1 VFFNL
6 FRIQKNIKLMPKI
19 TLPDGNSLNFDNHV
33 TGLQVAEKISKS
45 LAKQAMV
52 ISVNGELKDL
62 DYKIS
67 SDCSVKIFTSKNE
80 EGLDTIR
87 HDTAHILAMAVQEL
101 FPGTQVTIG
110 PVIENGFYYD
120 FARKQP
126 FTEEDLLKIENK
138 MKEIVDRDEI
148 TKREVWNRERA
159 IKHFR
164 DKGEIYKAEL
174 IESIPAGE
182 EVSIYFHGDWH
193 DLCRGPHLASTG
205 KIGKFFKLMKVSG
218 AYWRG
223 DSNNE
228 MLQRIYGTSWAT
240 QKDLDDYLK
249 RIEEAEK
256 RDHRKLGKEMDLF
269 HFREE
274 SPGSVFWHEKGW
286 TLFQKLISYMRSR
299 QDDAGYKEVNTPE
312 VLDRSLWEKSGHWEK
327 YGEHMYTSTT
337 PDEKVFAIKP
347 MNCPGHVQVFN
358 QGLKSYRDLPL
369 RISEFGKVHR
379 YEPSGSLHGLLR
391 VRAFTQDDAHIFC
404 TEDQITSECL
414 IVTNL
419 ILDIYKE
426 LGFEN
431 VILKY
436 SDRPD
441 LRVGDDSVWDK
452 AESALL
458 DAVKASKLEYTINKG
473 EGAFYGPK
481 IEFVLRDAIGRDW
494 QCGTLQVDL
503 NLPGRLDASYV
514 DKDGIKKVPVML
526 HRALFGSLERF
537 IGILIEHY
545 AGKFPFWISPLQ
557 TVVIPISEDFE
568 NYAAE
573 VANKIKKAGISSAV
587 DLKKH
592 NLNYKIRDHSLAKI
606 PLLLICGKKEVDSNS
621 VTIRRLDSNKQENM
635 DLDLFLKTFS
645 ALNKASSN

>member
-1 VFFNL
+1 
-6 FRIQKNIKLMPKI
+6 MPII
-19 TLPDGNSLNFDNHV
+19 TLPDGNNLSFPDKV
-33 TGLQVAEKISKS
+33 TGLDVAEKISKS

-52 ISVNGELKDL
+52 ISIDGDLKDL
-62 DYKIS
+62 DFLIEK
-67 SDCSVKIFTSKNE
+67 DCSIKIFTSKNP
-80 EGLDTIR
+80 EGLETIR

-120 FARKQP
+120 FARKEP
-126 FTEEDLLKIENK
+126 FTEDDLEQIENK
-138 MKEIVDRDEI
+138 MKEIVDRNEI
-148 TKREVWNRERA
+148 TKREVWERNKA
-159 IKHFR
+159 ISHFKG
-164 DKGEIYKAEL
+164 KGETYKAEL
-174 IESIPAGE
+174 IEAIPE
-182 EVSIYFHGDWH
+182 NEDVSIYFHGDWH
-193 DLCRGPHLASTG
+193 DLCRGPHLSSTG
-205 KIGKFFKLMKVSG
+205 KIGKFFKLTKVSG

-240 QKDLDDYLK
+240 QKDLDEYLK

-274 SPGSVFWHEKGW
+274 SPGSVFWHERGW
-286 TLFQKLISYMRSR
+286 ALFQKLINYMRGR
-299 QDDAGYKEVNTPE
+299 QDAAGYKEVNTPE
-312 VLDRSLWEKSGHWEK
+312 ILDRQLWEKSGHWEK
-327 YGEHMYTSTT
+327 YGENMYTSET

-347 MNCPGHVQVFN
+347 MNCPGHIQVFN

-369 RISEFGKVHR
+369 RITEFGKVHR
-379 YEPSGSLHGLLR
+379 YEPSGALHGLLR

-404 TEDQITSECL
+404 SEDQITSECL
-414 IVTNL
+414 EVTNL
-419 ILDIYKE
+419 ILDIYKD

-436 SDRPD
+436 ADRPEV
-441 LRVGDDSVWDK
+441 RVGEDEVWDK
-452 AESALL
+452 AEASLL
-458 DAVKASKLEYTINKG
+458 EAVKASKLEYTINKG

-514 DKDGIKKVPVML
+514 DKDGTKKVPVML

-537 IGILIEHY
+537 IGILIENY

-557 TVVIPISEDFE
+557 TVVIPISEEFDD
-568 NYAAE
+568 YAIE
-573 VANKIKKAGISSAV
+573 VSKKIKLVGISSNV

-635 DLDLFLKTFS
+635 DLNLFLKTFS

>member
-1 VFFNL
+1 
-6 FRIQKNIKLMPKI
+6 MPII
-19 TLPDGNSLNFDNHV
+19 TLPDGNNLSFSNDV
-33 TGLQVAEKISKS
+33 TGLGVAEKISKS

-62 DYKIS
+62 DYLIKK
-67 SDCSVKIFTSKNE
+67 DCSVKIFTSKNP
-80 EGLDTIR
+80 EGLETIR

-120 FARKQP
+120 FARKEP
-126 FTEEDLLKIENK
+126 FTEDDLLRIENK

-148 TKREVWNRERA
+148 TKREVWERNKA
-159 IKHFR
+159 ISHFK
-164 DKGEIYKAEL
+164 DKGEVYKAEL
-174 IESIPAGE
+174 IETIPE
-182 EVSIYFHGDWH
+182 SEDVSIYFHGDWH
-193 DLCRGPHLASTG
+193 DLCRGPHLSSTG
-205 KIGKFFKLMKVSG
+205 KIGKYFKLTKVSG

-228 MLQRIYGTSWAT
+228 MLQRIYGTSWAS
-240 QKDLDDYLK
+240 QKDLDEYLK

-286 TLFQKLISYMRSR
+286 ALFQKLINYMRSR

-312 VLDRSLWEKSGHWEK
+312 VLDRLLWEKSGHWEK
-327 YGEHMYTSTT
+327 YGENMYTSET

-347 MNCPGHVQVFN
+347 MNCPGHIQVFN

-369 RISEFGKVHR
+369 RITEFGKVHR
-379 YEPSGSLHGLLR
+379 YEPSGALHGLLR

-404 TEDQITSECL
+404 SEDQITSECL
-414 IVTNL
+414 NVTNL
-419 ILDIYKE
+419 ILDIYKD

-436 SDRPD
+436 ADRPEV
-441 LRVGDDSVWDK
+441 RVGDDEVWDK
-452 AESALL
+452 AEASLL
-458 DAVKASKLEYTINKG
+458 EAVKASKLEYSINKG

-514 DKDGIKKVPVML
+514 DKDGTKKVPVML

-537 IGILIEHY
+537 IGILIENY

-557 TVVIPISEDFE
+557 TVVIPISEEFDD
-568 NYAAE
+568 YAIK
-573 VANKIKKAGISSAV
+573 VSKKIKEAGMSSSV

-592 NLNYKIRDHSLAKI
+592 NLNYKIRDNSLAKI

-635 DLDLFLKTFS
+635 DLNLFLKTFS

>member
-1 VFFNL
+1 
-6 FRIQKNIKLMPKI
+6 MPTI
-19 TLPDGNSLNFDNHV
+19 TLPDGNNLEFPNKI
-33 TGLQVAEKISKS
+33 TGLEVAEKISKS
-45 LAKQAMV
+45 LAKQAMIV
-52 ISVNGELKDL
+52 AVDGQLKDL
-62 DYKIS
+62 DYIIDK
-67 SDCSVKIFTSKNE
+67 DCSVKIYTSKNE
-80 EGLDTIR
+80 EGLETIR

-120 FARKQP
+120 FARKEP
-126 FTEEDLLKIENK
+126 FTEDDLKKIEDK
-138 MKEIVDRDEI
+138 MKEIVDRDVV
-148 TKREVWNRERA
+148 TKREVWSREKA
-159 IKHFR
+159 IEHFKK
-164 DKGEIYKAEL
+164 KGEIYKAEL
-174 IESIPAGE
+174 IESIPQGE

-193 DLCRGPHLASTG
+193 DLCRGPHLSSTG
-205 KIGKFFKLMKVSG
+205 KIGKYFKLMKVSG

-240 QKDLDDYLK
+240 QKDLDAYLK
-249 RIEEAEK
+249 RLEEAEK
-256 RDHRKLGKEMDLF
+256 RDHRRLGREMDLF

-286 TLFQKLISYMRSR
+286 ALFQKLINYMRAR
-299 QDDAGYKEVNTPE
+299 QDAAGYKEVNTPE
-312 VLDRSLWEKSGHWEK
+312 VLDRLLWEKSGHWEK
-327 YGEHMYTSTT
+327 YGENMYTSET

-347 MNCPGHVQVFN
+347 MNCPGHIQVFN

-369 RISEFGKVHR
+369 RITEFGKVHR
-379 YEPSGSLHGLLR
+379 YEPSGALHGLLR

-404 TEDQITSECL
+404 SEDQITSECL
-414 IVTNL
+414 NVTNL
-419 ILDIYKE
+419 ILDIYKD

-436 SDRPD
+436 ADRPEV
-441 LRVGDDSVWDK
+441 RVGDDEVWDK
-452 AESALL
+452 AEASLL
-458 DAVKASKLEYTINKG
+458 EAVKASKLEYSINKG

-514 DKDGIKKVPVML
+514 DKDGTKKVPVML

-557 TVVIPISEDFE
+557 TVVIPITEEFDD
-568 NYAAE
+568 YAIQ
-573 VANKIKKAGISSAV
+573 VSKKIKQAGMSSYV

>member
-1 VFFNL
+1 
-6 FRIQKNIKLMPKI
+6 MPII
-19 TLPDGNSLNFDNHV
+19 TLPDGNKLNFSKKV
-33 TGLQVAEKISKS
+33 TGLEVAEKISKS
-45 LAKQAMV
+45 LAKQALIM
-52 ISVNGELKDL
+52 SVNEELKDL
-62 DYKIS
+62 YFPIDKDS
-67 SDCSVKIFTSKNE
+67 SVKIFTAKDP
-80 EGLDTIR
+80 EGLDAIR
-87 HDTAHILAMAVQEL
+87 HDTTHIMAMAVQEL
-101 FPGTQVTIG
+101 FPGTKLAIG
-110 PVIENGFYYD
+110 PAIKDGFYYD
-120 FARKQP
+120 FYREEP
-126 FTEEDLLKIENK
+126 FTPKDLEKIEIK
-138 MKEIVDRDEI
+138 MKEIIEKDEK
-148 TKREVWNRERA
+148 TRREVWEREETK
-159 IKHFR
+159 KHYS
-164 DKGEIYKAEL
+164 KLGEKYKVEL
-174 IESIPAGE
+174 VDMIPE
-182 EVSIYFHGDWH
+182 DNEVSIYYHGDWY
-193 DLCRGPHLASTG
+193 DLCRGPHLLSTG
-205 KIGKFFKLMKVSG
+205 RIGKYFKLTKVAG

-223 DSNNE
+223 DSKNE
-228 MLQRIYGTSWAT
+228 MLQRIYGTGWAS
-240 QKDLDDYLK
+240 QKDLDNYLK

-286 TLFQKLISYMRSR
+286 ALFQKLINYMRSR
-299 QDDAGYKEVNTPE
+299 QDAAGYKEVNTPE
-312 VLDRSLWEKSGHWEK
+312 ILDRQLWEKSGHWEK
-327 YGEHMYTSTT
+327 YGENMYTSET

-347 MNCPGHVQVFN
+347 MNCPGHIQVFN

-369 RISEFGKVHR
+369 RITEFGKVHR
-379 YEPSGSLHGLLR
+379 YEPSGALHGLLR

-404 TEDQITSECL
+404 SEDQITSECL
-414 IVTNL
+414 EVTNL
-419 ILDIYKE
+419 ILDIYKD

-436 SDRPD
+436 ADRPEV
-441 LRVGDDSVWDK
+441 RVGEDEVWDK
-452 AESALL
+452 AEASLL
-458 DAVKASKLEYTINKG
+458 EAVKASKLEYSINKG

-514 DKDGIKKVPVML
+514 DKDGTKKVPVML

-537 IGILIEHY
+537 IGILIENY

-557 TVVIPISEDFE
+557 TVVIPISEEFND
-568 NYAAE
+568 YAIKVSNE
-573 VANKIKKAGISSAV
+573 IKKVGISSIV
-587 DLKKH
+587 DLKNH

-635 DLDLFLKTFS
+635 ELKIFLKTFS

>member
-1 VFFNL
+1 
-6 FRIQKNIKLMPKI
+6 MPTI
-19 TLPDGNSLNFDNHV
+19 ILPDGNNLEFPKKV
-33 TGLQVAEKISKS
+33 TGLEVAEKISKS

-52 ISVNGELKDL
+52 ISVDGELKDL
-62 DYKIS
+62 DFVIEKN
-67 SDCSVKIFTSKNE
+67 CSVKIFTSKNE
-80 EGLDTIR
+80 EGLETIR
-87 HDTAHILAMAVQEL
+87 HDTAHILAMAVQEI

-110 PVIENGFYYD
+110 PIIENGFYYD
-120 FARKQP
+120 FARKEP
-126 FTEEDLLKIENK
+126 FTEEDLKKIEEK
-138 MKEIVDRDEI
+138 MKEIVDRDEK
-148 TKREVWNRERA
+148 TKREVWDRDKA
-159 IKHFR
+159 IKHFKK
-164 DKGEIYKAEL
+164 KGETYKAEL
-174 IESIPAGE
+174 IESIPKGE
-182 EVSIYFHGDWH
+182 EVSIYFHGEWH
-193 DLCRGPHLASTG
+193 DLCRGPHLSSTG
-205 KIGKFFKLMKVSG
+205 KIGKFFKLTKVSG

-228 MLQRIYGTSWAT
+228 MLQRIYGTSWAS
-240 QKDLDDYLK
+240 QKDLDSYLK

-286 TLFQKLISYMRSR
+286 SLFQKLINYMRTR
-299 QDDAGYKEVNTPE
+299 QDAAGYKEVNTPE
-312 VLDRSLWEKSGHWEK
+312 ILDRLLWEKSGHWEK
-327 YGEHMYTSTT
+327 YGENMYTSQT

-347 MNCPGHVQVFN
+347 MNCPGHIQVFN

-369 RISEFGKVHR
+369 RITEFGKVHR
-379 YEPSGSLHGLLR
+379 YEPSGALHGLLR

-404 TEDQITSECL
+404 SEEQITDECL
-414 IVTNL
+414 NVTNL
-419 ILDIYKE
+419 ILNIYKD

-436 SDRPD
+436 ADRPEV
-441 LRVGDDSVWDK
+441 RVGDDKVWDK
-452 AESALL
+452 AEASLL
-458 DAVKASKLEYTINKG
+458 EAVKASKLEYSINKG

-514 DKDGIKKVPVML
+514 DKDGTKKVPVML

-537 IGILIEHY
+537 IGILIENY

-557 TVVIPISEDFE
+557 TVVIPISEEFDD
-568 NYAAE
+568 YAIE
-573 VANKIKKAGISSAV
+573 VSKKIKEVGISSIV

-635 DLDLFLKTFS
+635 ELNLFLKTFS

>member
-1 VFFNL
+1 
-6 FRIQKNIKLMPKI
+6 MPII
-19 TLPDGNSLNFDNHV
+19 TLPDGNNLNFPNKV
-33 TGLQVAEKISKS
+33 SGLDVAEKISKS

-62 DYKIS
+62 DHIIEN
-67 SDCSVKIFTSKNE
+67 DCSIKIFTSKNP
-80 EGLDTIR
+80 EGLETIR

-120 FARKQP
+120 FARKES
-126 FTEEDLLKIENK
+126 FTEDDLIKIENK

-148 TKREVWNRERA
+148 TKREVWERNKA
-159 IKHFR
+159 IAHFKK
-164 DKGEIYKAEL
+164 KGEIYKAEL
-174 IESIPAGE
+174 IEAIPENE
-182 EVSIYFHGDWH
+182 EVSIYFHGEWH
-193 DLCRGPHLASTG
+193 DLCRGPHLSSTG
-205 KIGKFFKLMKVSG
+205 KIGKYFKLTKVSG

-228 MLQRIYGTSWAT
+228 MLQRIYGTSWAS
-240 QKDLDDYLK
+240 QKELDDYLK

-286 TLFQKLISYMRSR
+286 ALFQKLINYMRSR
-299 QDDAGYKEVNTPE
+299 QDAAGYREVNTPE
-312 VLDRSLWEKSGHWEK
+312 ILDRQLWEKSGHWEK
-327 YGEHMYTSTT
+327 YGENMYTSET

-347 MNCPGHVQVFN
+347 MNCPGHIQVFN
-358 QGLKSYRDLPL
+358 QGLKSYRDLPI
-369 RISEFGKVHR
+369 RIAEFGKVHR
-379 YEPSGSLHGLLR
+379 YEPSGALHGLLR

-404 TEDQITSECL
+404 SEDQITSECL
-414 IVTNL
+414 EVTNL
-419 ILDIYKE
+419 ILDIYKD

-436 SDRPD
+436 ADRPEV
-441 LRVGDDSVWDK
+441 RVGDDEIWDK
-452 AESALL
+452 AEASLL
-458 DAVKASKLEYTINKG
+458 EAVKASKLEYSINKG

-514 DKDGIKKVPVML
+514 DKDGTKKVPVML

-537 IGILIEHY
+537 IGILIENY

-557 TVVIPISEDFE
+557 TMVIPISEEFND
-568 NYAAE
+568 YAVE
-573 VANKIKKAGISSAV
+573 VSKKIKKAGISSAV
-587 DLKKH
+587 DLKNN

-606 PLLLICGKKEVDSNS
+606 PVLLICGKKEVDSNS

-635 DLDLFLKTFS
+635 DIDQFLKTFS